1 MKTTKKHWYQI
12 LQDINDATGKE
23 KLEIMKQYKNY
34 DILKEVLHFVYNPR
48 IVTGIS
54 TKKMNKEMDIPKS
67 TSKYD
72 GIIFLMNYLRK
83 NNTGRDL
90 DLVVVKQYLN
100 NIRHS
105 DDMELFDLYLEME
118 MTKAIVLKDLPI
130 GISASTINKAWP
142 NLIPD
147 FKLMKGKKYEAKE
160 IDVPF
165 TLSLKLDGNSA
176 TVFNLEDET
185 YILSRSGAVM
195 KGLEHIE
202 KFYRENLPLG
212 YVFCGEILAY
222 NKDYVTHGDLFRLT
236 NGIINSKKSD
246 EKSETQ
252 HIVFDRVPYREYRAG
267 KFSEKFSERRDDII
281 ELLKEYKPYAS
292 FEYNRPVMRVPYYH
306 IGITDNSLIADRLQI
321 TNLDGLEGLM
331 LNFDDDVY
339 KFGPAKGLQKVKE
352 FYTMDLLVT
361 DLTEHVRGNKVG
373 SIVVQYKDNIV
384 GVSGIEDELRVAWWN
399 NPADIVGKVVEVGY
413 FRKSNDKNGKE
424 SLQFPSFIRVRHDK
438 TSEDISYD

>member
-72 GIIFLMNYLRK
+72 GIIFLMNYLRN

-105 DDMELFDLYLEME
+105 DDMKLFDLYLEME

-130 GISASTINKAWP
+130 GISASTINKVWP

-147 FKLMKGKKYEAKE
+147 FKLMKGKRYEAKE

-195 KGLEHIE
+195 EGLEHIE

-212 YVFCGEILAY
+212 YVFCGEVLAY

-246 EKSETQ
+246 KKSETQ
-252 HIVFDRVPYREYRAG
+252 HIVFDRVPYREYQVG
-267 KFSEKFSERRDDII
+267 KFSEKFSERRDDIV

-292 FEYNRPVMRVPYYH
+292 FKYNSPVMRVPYYH
-306 IGITDNSLIADRLQI
+306 IGITDNSLIADRLKI

-399 NPADIVGKVVEVGY
+399 NPSDIVGKVVEVGY
-413 FRKSNDKNGKE
+413 FRKSKDKNGKE